1 MFISPAYAQAAGESG
16 SAFGA
21 FVPLILIFVIFY
33 FLLIRPQQKKV
44 TKHKAMLEAVRRGDR
59 IVNNGGIV
67 GLVTK
72 ILPDERALMVEIAE
86 NVKVKIMLD
95 MVSSVM
101 SKTEPA
107 PAKKTDVGARVDV
120 SSDVKK
126 K

>member
-1 MFISPAYAQAAGESG
+1 MFIAPAYAQAAGESG

-59 IVNNGGIV
+59 IVTNGGIV

-86 NVKVKIMLD
+86 NVKVKIMRD

-107 PAKKTDVGARVDV
+107 PAEKTT
-120 SSDVKK
+120 
-126 K
+126 